1 MSAVNSLSFDE
12 LKTKQRS
19 LRVSFPDPLGLRVHR
34 AISWFGRAEREA
46 DDPAA
51 AFLFNWIAF
60 NAAYADERDVRG
72 ERAERESFSW
82 FFTNLHKRDRDGR
95 IYDAVWDRFP
105 GPIRMFLE
113 NRYVF
118 GPFWAH
124 QNGLDGYED
133 WQDWFDRARRAFH
146 RSLAQRETASILSML
161 FDRLYVLRNQLVH
174 GGATWNSSVNRDQLR
189 DGAAILACLV
199 PVMIDI
205 MMDNPHEDWGRPFYP
220 VVGDG

>member
-1 MSAVNSLSFDE
+1 VTFLSHDE
-12 LKTKQRS
+12 IKAKQRG
-19 LRVSFPDPLGLRVHR
+19 LRDGFPDPLGLRVHR
-34 AISWFGRAEREA
+34 AISWYGRAERET
-46 DDPAA
+46 DDPDA

-72 ERAERESFSW
+72 ERDAFSW
-82 FFTNLHKRDRDGR
+82 FFTNLQQRDLAGR
-95 IYDAVWDRFP
+95 IYNAVWERFS

-113 NRYVF
+113 NRYVY
-118 GPFWAH
+118 GPYWAN

-133 WQDWFDRARRAFH
+133 WEERFDRARRAFH
-146 RSLAQRETASILSML
+146 RALTQRDTAAILSML
-161 FDRLYVLRNQLVH
+161 FDRLYVLRNQMIH

-205 MMDNPHEDWGRPFYP
+205 MMDNPQEGWGRPFYP
-220 VVGDG
+220 VVTGE